1 MRLLSNK
8 IFWFAILIG
17 LVIGIQNHEKGG
29 GVPEDDPSRDL
40 YYVPHPKYIKM
51 LSGGFAAVAS
61 DIYWI
66 KTVLYFGKRSTTDD
80 LAMISRQ
87 LTENL
92 ENSAEYSEW
101 KKDVDARYK
110 YLPDLITI
118 VTELDPYFLQPYLF
132 GGLIL
137 SMNAGRPEK
146 SLEVLEKGEKLF
158 PDAWQIPYLMGYNY
172 YFYLDDNLKA
182 VENFLRAADN
192 PECPPSVSRAISDIA
207 IGVMKNPD
215 KRDVA
220 IEFIQDMIDR
230 TVDPDLK
237 KRMQKIL
244 EELDKIKND
253 DSQVRIISMES
264 MF

>member
-92 ENSAEYSEW
+92 ENTAEYSEW

-137 SMNAGRPEK
+137 SMTAGRPEK
-146 SLEVLEKGEKLF
+146 SLEVLEKGT
-158 PDAWQIPYLMGYNY
+158 
-172 YFYLDDNLKA
+172 
-182 VENFLRAADN
+182 
-192 PECPPSVSRAISDIA
+192 PPGHASLVSR
-207 IGVMKNPD
+207 
-215 KRDVA
+215 R
-220 IEFIQDMIDR
+220 
-230 TVDPDLK
+230 PDLNLT
-237 KRMQKIL
+237 RLCDGRCQRPWRRPCQCPL
-244 EELDKIKND
+244 APHRD
-253 DSQVRIISMES
+253 ES
-264 MF
+264 PGSSL